1 MRVALRA
8 AIGTKQNRFTS
19 NGALTFVDTLASHFV
34 SFTRVGLLWMS
45 GKRPIRPPHRRWIP
59 QKYLESFLRAICLVA
74 DKILIVEDDAITRRN
89 LCVLLSEE
97 GYEVDEA
104 GDGVQA
110 LEILARRPFDLV
122 LSDIIMPRMDG
133 LKLLKRLQFEAPE
146 MPVMIMTSYLSGSVS
161 SVPAGAAEFIR
172 KPFVVDDLLF
182 KVQRVLHKTVQS
194 ASH

>member
-1 MRVALRA
+1 MA
-8 AIGTKQNRFTS
+8 
-19 NGALTFVDTLASHFV
+19 
-34 SFTRVGLLWMS
+34 
-45 GKRPIRPPHRRWIP
+45 
-59 QKYLESFLRAICLVA
+59 E
-74 DKILIVEDDAITRRN
+74 KILIVEDDAITRRN

-104 GDGVQA
+104 GDGLQA
-110 LEILARRPFDLV
+110 LEILAQRQFDLV

-133 LKLLKRLQFEAPE
+133 LKLLKRLQHLAPE
-146 MPVMIMTSYLSGSVS
+146 VPVVIMTSYLSGSAS

-182 KVQRVLHKTVQS
+182 KVQRILHKTVQS

>member
-1 MRVALRA
+1 MDVRKTTNSSV
-8 AIGTKQNRFTS
+8 TS
-19 NGALTFVDTLASHFV
+19 QMDPS
-34 SFTRVGLLWMS
+34 
-45 GKRPIRPPHRRWIP
+45 KIP
-59 QKYLESFLRAICLVA
+59 LESFLRAICLVA